1 MLGDPA
7 EKNAIVPT
15 AITPTSIAITLVF
28 RFVPFLARQL
38 RIQSSCN
45 RRFHM
50 LALGTAQVAAS
61 RSNFSGKSLRRRLR
75 ILAD

>member
-1 MLGDPA
+1 VLGDPA

-28 RFVPFLARQL
+28 RFVPFLAREL

-45 RRFHM
+45 P
-50 LALGTAQVAAS
+50 ALLPDQSS
-61 RSNFSGKSLRRRLR
+61 RSKSPNQSPRPKRSNGEET
-75 ILAD
+75 IYFAHQ